1 MTALTKP
8 INTLSSQNINYNG
21 LNEVQIGLL
30 RMFSRPMS
38 TEQTL
43 KIKRVIVNFLSDELD
58 EEVERVVTEK
68 GITDSDFQKLRK
80 QHQRTPK
87 AKIVSKMSSFR

>member
-1 MTALTKP
+1 MTALTKSE
-8 INTLSSQNINYNG
+8 NTSRSQNVSYSG

-43 KIKRVIVNFLSDELD
+43 KIKRAIVNFLSNELD

-80 QHQRTPK
+80 QHQRT
-87 AKIVSKMSSFR
+87 SKSKLASR

>member
-1 MTALTKP
+1 MTASTKSG
-8 INTLSSQNINYNG
+8 NTLRSENVSYNG

-43 KIKRVIVNFLSDELD
+43 KIKRAIVNFLSDELD
-58 EEVERVVTEK
+58 EEVERVVAEK

-80 QHQRTPK
+80 QHQRTSK
-87 AKIVSKMSSFR
+87 AKLVSQ

>member
-8 INTLSSQNINYNG
+8 KNTIPSENVIYNG

-38 TEQTL
+38 IEQTL
-43 KIKRVIVNFLSDELD
+43 KIKRAIVNFLSDELD
-58 EEVERVVTEK
+58 EEVERVVAEK
-68 GITDSDFQKLRK
+68 GITDNDFEKFRK
-80 QHQRTPK
+80 QHQRTPSTK
-87 AKIVSKMSSFR
+87 SVSQ

>member
-1 MTALTKP
+1 MTASTKSG
-8 INTLSSQNINYNG
+8 NTLRSENVSYNG

-43 KIKRVIVNFLSDELD
+43 KIKRAIVNFLSDELD
-58 EEVERVVTEK
+58 EEVERVVAEK

-80 QHQRTPK
+80 QHQRTSK
-87 AKIVSKMSSFR
+87 AKLISQ

>member
-1 MTALTKP
+1 MTALTKSG
-8 INTLSSQNINYNG
+8 NTLRSQNVSYSG

-58 EEVERVVTEK
+58 EEVERVVAEK
-68 GITDSDFQKLRK
+68 GITDDDFEKLRK

-87 AKIVSKMSSFR
+87 SKLVSQ

>member
-1 MTALTKP
+1 MRTLTKSG
-8 INTLSSQNINYNG
+8 NTLHSQNVSYNG

-38 TEQTL
+38 TERTL
-43 KIKRVIVNFLSDELD
+43 KIKRAIVNFLSDELD
-58 EEVERVVTEK
+58 EEVEKVVAEK
-68 GITDSDFQKLRK
+68 GITDNDFDKLRK

-87 AKIVSKMSSFR
+87 AKLVPQ

>member
-1 MTALTKP
+1 MTALTKSG
-8 INTLSSQNINYNG
+8 NTLRSQNVSYNG

-30 RMFSRPMS
+30 QMFSRPMS

-43 KIKRVIVNFLSDELD
+43 KIKRAIVNFLSDELD
-58 EEVERVVTEK
+58 EEVEKVVAEK
-68 GITDSDFQKLRK
+68 GITDSDFEKLRK

-87 AKIVSKMSSFR
+87 SKLVSQ

>member
-1 MTALTKP
+1 MTALTKSG
-8 INTLSSQNINYNG
+8 NTLRSQNVSYSG

-43 KIKRVIVNFLSDELD
+43 KIKRAIVNFLSDELD
-58 EEVERVVTEK
+58 EEVERVVAEK
-68 GITDSDFQKLRK
+68 GITDSDFEKLRK
-80 QHQRTPK
+80 QHQRTLK
-87 AKIVSKMSSFR
+87 AKLVSQ